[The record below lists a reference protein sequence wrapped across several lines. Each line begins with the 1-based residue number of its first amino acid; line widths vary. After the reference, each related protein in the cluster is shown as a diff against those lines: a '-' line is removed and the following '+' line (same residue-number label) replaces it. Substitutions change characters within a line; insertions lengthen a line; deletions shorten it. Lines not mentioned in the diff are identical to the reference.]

1 MTDLLRDMATSIVGA
16 PALRLVTSERELVFV
31 LAELALAECKL
42 SKLRDI
48 RGRDLTDA
56 EDRLWSDLENII
68 SARKAEARAIIERQ
82 CGVPWSA
89 IQGAEL

>member
-1 MTDLLRDMATSIVGA
+1 MSDLHTDLARSIVGA
-16 PALRLVTSERELVFV
+16 PVMRLVTSERELVFV

-56 EDRLWSDLENII
+56 EDRLWSDLENVI
-68 SARKAEARAIIERQ
+68 SARKAEARSIIERQ
-82 CGVPWSA
+82 CGVPWSSIEA
-89 IQGAEL
+89 AEL